1 MGSLIMVCS
10 LIMMYSFAVMRSLIM
25 MHSFIVVRSFSVMHN
40 FILARSFIMT
50 RSYLVMES
58 VEEVLKPSVI
68 KSFFQTLPEKALSL
82 GIRILL
88 AVIFFLVGV
97 QLIKLV
103 RKITRK
109 SMERA
114 NAEVGAIQFVDSFL
128 RASLYVLLV
137 LMLASSFGVDAASI
151 VALLGSAGVAIGLA
165 VQGSLSNLAGGVLIL
180 MLKPFKV
187 GDYIIEG
194 TSGREG
200 TVTEIQI
207 FYTKLLTPDNQT
219 VILPNGSLAN
229 NSLVNVTTQ
238 ECRRMDVKVGIS
250 YKADLKAAKTVLF
263 NVLQEDEAVLKDK
276 EMLVYVDELADSSVN
291 LVVRCW
297 FKQADFWPGKRRIT
311 ENCKLQLDRV
321 GIEIPFNQLDV
332 HLDRE

>member
-1 MGSLIMVCS
+1 
-10 LIMMYSFAVMRSLIM
+10 
-25 MHSFIVVRSFSVMHN
+25 MHSFI
-40 FILARSFIMT
+40 
-50 RSYLVMES
+50 VMES
-58 VEEVLKPSVI
+58 VEEVLKPSAI
-68 KSFFQTLPEKALSL
+68 KAFFQTLPEKALSL
-82 GIRILL
+82 GLRILL
-88 AVIFFLVGV
+88 SIIFFVIGV
-97 QLIKLV
+97 QMIKLM
-103 RKITRK
+103 RRIIRK

-114 NAEVGAIQFVDSFL
+114 NAEVGAVQFVDSFVKS
-128 RASLYVLLV
+128 ALYVLLV
-137 LMLASSFGVDAASI
+137 LLLASSMGVDAASI

-207 FYTKLLTPDNQT
+207 FYTRLLTPDNQT

-229 NSLVNVTTQ
+229 NSLVNVTAQ

-250 YKADLKAAKTVLF
+250 YKADLKAAKAVLF
-263 NVLQEDEAVLKDK
+263 RILQEDEAVLKDK
-276 EMLVYVDELADSSVN
+276 EMLVYVDELAESGVN
-291 LVVRCW
+291 LCVRCW
-297 FKQADFWPGKRRIT
+297 FKQSDFWPGKRRIT
-311 ENCKLQLDRV
+311 ENCKLQLDRA
-321 GIEIPFNQLDV
+321 GIEIPFMQVDV

>member
-1 MGSLIMVCS
+1 MTMEGFIMMGSFMLRCLI
-10 LIMMYSFAVMRSLIM
+10 VMRSLI
-25 MHSFIVVRSFSVMHN
+25 
-40 FILARSFIMT
+40 
-50 RSYLVMES
+50 VMES
-58 VEEVLKPSVI
+58 VEEVLKPGVV
-68 KSFFQTLPEKALSL
+68 KAFFQTLPEKALSL
-82 GIRILL
+82 GVRILL
-88 AVIFFLVGV
+88 AVIFFLIGV
-97 QLIKLV
+97 QLIKLM
-103 RKITRK
+103 RKIIRK

-114 NAEVGAIQFVDSFL
+114 NAEVGALQFVDSFVK
-128 RASLYVLLV
+128 AAMYVLLV

-151 VALLGSAGVAIGLA
+151 VAVLGSAGVAIGLA

-194 TSGREG
+194 TSGKEG

-207 FYTKLLTPDNQT
+207 FYTKLLMPDNQT

-238 ECRRMDVKVGIS
+238 ECRRMDIKVGIS
-250 YKADLKAAKTVLF
+250 YKADLKAAKAVLF
-263 NVLQEDEAVLKDK
+263 KVLQEDEAVLKDR
-276 EMLVYVDELADSSVN
+276 EMLVFVDELASSSVD
-291 LVVRCW
+291 LGVRCW

-311 ENCKLQLDRV
+311 ENCKLRLDEA
-321 GIEIPFNQLDV
+321 GIEIPFQQLDV